1 MLDAMM
7 HNLWVSE
14 LWKKPLRGKVQRA
27 DFPTALGNPAEAA
40 GFRTFPTAPAT
51 TFRLASKNKIA
62 DLERFD

>member
-1 MLDAMM
+1 
-7 HNLWVSE
+7 LWVGE

-27 DFPTALGNPAEAA
+27 DFSTPLGNPAKAA

-51 TFRLASKNKIA
+51 RIRWTGKNKIA